1 MAERVGRL
9 RGPLYA
15 GQQRDRLV
23 VRVAAPEQTELPSG
37 GAGQPGSA
45 GVNRVTV
52 ALTPR
57 ATRVRMFGGMNRSM
71 ASRAGAPAYHAR

>member
-1 MAERVGRL
+1 VAERVGRL

-37 GAGQPGSA
+37 GAGQPGEA
-45 GVNRVTV
+45 G
-52 ALTPR
+52 
-57 ATRVRMFGGMNRSM
+57 G
-71 ASRAGAPAYHAR
+71 